1 MKFGVVLLLGVALL
15 AAPQQTNQSN
25 QDKKSTDD
33 KKNQPPPPPPPKN
46 EPAPLFGG
54 QIGTK
59 SSQKGKESA
68 SLGFNGIDPSGKVQ
82 QSVLSASPSAASV
95 AQVRNMD
102 ATRPTRVELAAFLR
116 EGELKTR

>member
-1 MKFGVVLLLGVALL
+1 MKLGALLLMVVALL
-15 AAPQQTNQSN
+15 AAPQQTSQSN
-25 QDKKSTDD
+25 QDKSKSTDD
-33 KKNQPPPPPPPKN
+33 KTNLPPPPPAKN

-82 QSVLSASPSAASV
+82 QSVLSASPSATSV

-102 ATRPTRVELAAFLR
+102 ATRPTPVELAAFIR
-116 EGELKTR
+116 EGGLKSR